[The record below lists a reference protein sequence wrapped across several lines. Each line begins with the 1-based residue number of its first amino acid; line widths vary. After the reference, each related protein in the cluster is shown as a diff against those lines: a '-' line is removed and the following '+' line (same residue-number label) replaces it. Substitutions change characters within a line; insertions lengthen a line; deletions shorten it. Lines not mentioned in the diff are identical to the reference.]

1 VKTIERI
8 KIFTLYFFLIA
19 GGLWHVLNVFQTIM
33 AWLAGPLLI
42 GLAIWF
48 SVEYGRTVDDN
59 QDVATSR
66 AKFVFWAIVV
76 ILFSF
81 LAETV
86 GVKTGLV
93 FGSYTY
99 GSTLWPQLFGV
110 PLAIGF
116 AWLLM
121 LLCSIALM
129 QRLPKIAQAS
139 PFIQIITIAILM
151 TFFDRMME
159 PAAIKLG
166 YWSWQGGSVPLQ
178 NYAAWFVISW
188 LLARLGH
195 YLGLLRKQMPTIVLH
210 GYFAQ
215 MIYFLLIWMKPL

>member
-1 VKTIERI
+1 MKTSEKI
-8 KIFTLYFFLIA
+8 KIFALYFFLIA
-19 GGLWHVLNVFQTIM
+19 GGLWHLLDVFQTLM

-48 SVEYGRTVDDN
+48 SAEYAAKTDASHSAAKYRK
-59 QDVATSR
+59 
-66 AKFVFWAIVV
+66 KFVFWAIVV
-76 ILFSF
+76 VLFSF
-81 LAETV
+81 FAETV

-99 GSTLWPQLFGV
+99 GSTLWPQLLGV

-121 LLCSIALM
+121 MLCSMALM
-129 QRLPKIAQAS
+129 QRLPKIGQAS
-139 PFIQIITIAILM
+139 SVIQVITIAILM
-151 TFFDRMME
+151 TFFDWMME

-166 YWSWQGGSVPLQ
+166 YWSWHDGRVPLQ

-188 LLARLGH
+188 LLACLGR
-195 YLGLLRKQMPTIVLH
+195 YLGLLRKQIPSIVLH

-215 MIYFLLIWMKPL
+215 MIYFLLIGMKPL